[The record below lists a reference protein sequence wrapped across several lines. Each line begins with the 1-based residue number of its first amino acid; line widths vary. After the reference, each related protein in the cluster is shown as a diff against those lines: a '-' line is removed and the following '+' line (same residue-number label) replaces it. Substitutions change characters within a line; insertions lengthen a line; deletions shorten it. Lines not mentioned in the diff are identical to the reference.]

1 MESVEMGWK
10 VLPARHVRTVSEQE
24 PSKTYI
30 VRREHTTVSG
40 REFLAEK
47 RSAEVLRK
55 EEA

>member
-1 MESVEMGWK
+1 MGWK
-10 VLPARHVRTVSEQE
+10 ALPARHVRTVSEQE